1 MLWFGGEEQGV
12 EGDRMECVRVL
23 SLSGKGSDKWQSL
36 TIFNMEVIKFLHK
49 HNFQFTVAE
58 EGFQAWDTLQNSTD
72 NSSIDK
78 VETSLEWQEYFSQFQ
93 DVTDVLPCHIHLC
106 VYMLVNH
113 GPSQQSSKEEN
124 KPWKWGATSK
134 YYTSHTK
141 TMLPTRKS
149 VPRSSRQLDHT
160 KISWRS

>member
-36 TIFNMEVIKFLHK
+36 MIFNMEVIKFLHK

-78 VETSLEWQEYFSQFQ
+78 AETSFDWQEYNFHAGFKSKR
-93 DVTDVLPCHIHLC
+93 VLQWVLAHYHRKIK
-106 VYMLVNH
+106 Y
-113 GPSQQSSKEEN
+113 KN
-124 KPWKWGATSK
+124 KF
-134 YYTSHTK
+134 
-141 TMLPTRKS
+141 R
-149 VPRSSRQLDHT
+149 
-160 KISWRS
+160 I